1 MGNDVTKYFVEHF
14 SSYGAFLIGQ
24 NRQFYDILKVH
35 LALLDIRLT
44 WIVTGTPSVEAHSS
58 TVIYVYF
65 YLLIL
70 QSVVL
75 LLLTRAGTKSSRQ
88 SRYEDYQNGA
98 AESHRVNSSRRKAN
112 ERRKRSCRHA
122 LSIRFTKSSNR
133 NNSDES
139 SSYKQNSISQ
149 NMNYKGNYLVKFEI

>member
-1 MGNDVTKYFVEHF
+1 MLADNSKSAHQNIFKSHLIYMVWLDLDVE
-14 SSYGAFLIGQ
+14 
-24 NRQFYDILKVH
+24 
-35 LALLDIRLT
+35 LAPD
-44 WIVTGTPSVEAHSS
+44 TGTPSVEAHSS

-122 LSIRFTKSSNR
+122 LSIRFTKSPNR
-133 NNSDES
+133 DHSDES

-149 NMNYKGNYLVKFEI
+149 DMNYKGNYRGSFGRPLS

>member
-1 MGNDVTKYFVEHF
+1 MSKNSLFCPKKE
-14 SSYGAFLIGQ
+14 SSISQKVLIEIFF
-24 NRQFYDILKVH
+24 NVISHHMYMVW
-35 LALLDIRLT
+35 LDLHAKSAPD
-44 WIVTGTPSVEAHSS
+44 TGTPSVEAHSS

-122 LSIRFTKSSNR
+122 LSIRFTKSPNR
-133 NNSDES
+133 DHSDES

-149 NMNYKGNYLVKFEI
+149 NMNYKGN

>member
-1 MGNDVTKYFVEHF
+1 MGLTFVRTCLR
-14 SSYGAFLIGQ
+14 YRNVLISRSFQ
-24 NRQFYDILKVH
+24 TL
-35 LALLDIRLT
+35 
-44 WIVTGTPSVEAHSS
+44 
-58 TVIYVYF
+58 YVFF

-75 LLLTRAGTKSSRQ
+75 LLLTRAGTKSSRR

-98 AESHRVNSSRRKAN
+98 AESHRVGANNSSRREAI

-149 NMNYKGNYLVKFEI
+149 DMNYKGNYRGSFGRPLIGRDSL